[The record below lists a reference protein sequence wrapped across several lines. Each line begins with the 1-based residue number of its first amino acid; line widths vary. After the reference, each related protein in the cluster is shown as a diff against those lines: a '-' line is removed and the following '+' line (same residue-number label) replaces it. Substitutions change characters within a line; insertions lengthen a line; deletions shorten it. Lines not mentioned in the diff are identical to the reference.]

1 MKLQTLFAATGIAV
15 LFTAS
20 AFAQKGELTKAQ
32 ESFEKYK
39 GLRSSS
45 MQFAKPSLATA
56 KTSIDKAS
64 ANEKTAALPQTYALK
79 AAIYASYAMDDSVET
94 TSAPFMATGAEALK
108 KAVELD
114 TKKENAEL
122 TEFAAAALWQTKLNY
137 GVKYY
142 KEKDFAK
149 ALENFQAYKDY
160 APTDTN
166 GMYYSGIAAK
176 SANNT
181 PAAIENYK
189 KLIASD
195 FKDKDGVYLELSN
208 IYLAQKD
215 TTSALTLMGEAV
227 QKFPKSADLRKA
239 EIEIGL
245 KANKLQ
251 AVLDKLSAA
260 IANDPNNK
268 TLYYYAGLADALT
281 ADAIQKKIAKNK
293 DAVAVKTLQ
302 AEKTDHLTKASAMY
316 KKAVELDPNY
326 FDAVLNLGYVAL
338 NPAIDTYNAA
348 QQLPQT
354 KQKEFDA
361 ALAKAAQ
368 QFEAA
373 RPYLEK
379 ATQLDPKSVD
389 AWTNLKTYYV
399 GVQNAAKA
407 TEVTKKLAEL
417 EQK

>member
-1 MKLQTLFAATGIAV
+1 MKLKTLFAATGIAV
-15 LFTAS
+15 MFTAS

-45 MQFAKPSLATA
+45 MPLAKPILATA
-56 KTSIDKAS
+56 KTSIDKAA
-64 ANEKTAALPQTYALK
+64 ANEKTATLPQTYALK
-79 AAIYASYAMDDSVET
+79 AAIYASNAMDDSVET
-94 TSAPFMATGAEALK
+94 TSAPLFTIGSEAFK

-114 TKKENAEL
+114 TKKENKEL
-122 TEFAAAALWQTKLNY
+122 TEFAAAALWQAKLNT
-137 GVKYY
+137 GVKYF

-149 ALENFQAYKDY
+149 ALENFQTYRDY

-166 GMYYSGIAAK
+166 GMSYSGIAAK
-176 SANNT
+176 NANNA

-189 KLIASD
+189 KLITSD
-195 FKDKDGVYLELSN
+195 FKDKDGVYMELSN
-208 IYLAQKD
+208 IYLTQKD
-215 TTSALTLMGEAV
+215 TTSALNLMGEAV
-227 QKFPKSADLRKA
+227 QKSPKNADLRKA

-251 AVLDKLSAA
+251 VVLDKLTAA

-281 ADAIQKKIAKNK
+281 ADAIQKKIVKNK
-293 DAVAVKTLQ
+293 DAAAIKAMQT
-302 AEKTDHLTKASAMY
+302 EKGEHLTKATAMY

-326 FDAVLNLGYVAL
+326 FDAILNLGYVVL

-348 QQLPQT
+348 QQLPQS

-368 QFEAA
+368 QFEVA

-379 ATQLDPKSVD
+379 ATQLDPKSLD

-399 GVQNAAKA
+399 GVQNAAKV

-417 EQK
+417 EKN